1 MFLHSRETDMTLYWL
16 ASKDGKVAG
25 KGQHARGK
33 AICPPDQTRTQGIH
47 QHSASKEMSNSWEQE
62 ARSNTVFS
70 S

>member
-1 MFLHSRETDMTLYWL
+1 MFLHRREIDMALYWL
-16 ASKDGKVAG
+16 ASMDGKVAG

-33 AICPPDQTRTQGIH
+33 AICPDQTLTPGIH
-47 QHSASKEMSNSWEQE
+47 RHNVSKEMSNSWERE